1 MHTNNKR
8 DKLAENDQKTKR
20 EATEMNINIWVT
32 KRRRFRNQTDQHSTN
47 CHMTERQKTSRLSTL
62 ILNKDSAEHN
72 QKGPQSPESANRRA
86 PGVQCVDERLKKT
99 EASAAAVINLV
110 VMSHR
115 RARVV

>member
-1 MHTNNKR
+1 MQPHLHLQACMHTNKKR

-62 ILNKDSAEHN
+62 LNKDSAEHN

-86 PGVQCVDERLKKT
+86 PGGSVCR
-99 EASAAAVINLV
+99 
-110 VMSHR
+110 
-115 RARVV
+115 

>member
-1 MHTNNKR
+1 MHTNKKR

-32 KRRRFRNQTDQHSTN
+32 KRRRFRNQTDQHSTS

-86 PGVQCVDERLKKT
+86 PGGSVCR
-99 EASAAAVINLV
+99 
-110 VMSHR
+110 
-115 RARVV
+115 